1 MVHQSNPF
9 PAMPRD
15 IVVYAGQGCSH
26 SWTWLADLFEA
37 LSFREASFLDE
48 RNFVRALEEPL
59 STVIVSGG
67 DAFSIAYALSGE
79 GFSKLRRFVHS
90 GGDYVGVCAGAY
102 LPLPTSV
109 TPLSEFNICSTRIE
123 NIVPSGNHAISG
135 PPRLSVP
142 FCDRS
147 IVHPIRGETMLRS
160 DAMTLIAPMFGGP
173 VFKEPF
179 DGTVICRFGGFTGST
194 EVQIDPDD
202 AERMVVG
209 RPAVIEA
216 AYGRGRL
223 LLLSPHL
230 EHPMYP
236 EANRLFARLLG
247 IEAEVHEAKRSSV
260 LSEKRQTCALAR
272 AASDL
277 SVALHGLEGRS
288 FLMGNKVWDTE
299 RFLVLTEAIRRRA
312 ALVPEAEAASLS
324 IRLRS
329 IRDIVVDLSTYDS
342 CDVEAVLDPLMSVA
356 RSCVNLR
363 LASMRSGR

>member
-1 MVHQSNPF
+1 MVSQSNSLH
-9 PAMPRD
+9 AMPRD
-15 IVVYAGQGCSH
+15 IVVYAGKGCSH

-37 LSFREASFLDE
+37 HSFRDAAFLDE
-48 RNFVRALEEPL
+48 RNFVRALTEPL

-67 DAFSIAYALSGE
+67 DALSIASALSGE

-109 TPLSEFNICSTRIE
+109 APLSEFNICSTRIE
-123 NIVPSGNHAISG
+123 NIVPAGPSAISC

-147 IVHPIRGETMLRS
+147 IVHPVRGETSLRS
-160 DAMTLIAPMFGGP
+160 DAMTLNAPMFGGP
-173 VFKEPF
+173 VFKEPS
-179 DGTVICRFGGFTGST
+179 DGTVVCRFGGFTGST

-230 EHPMYP
+230 EHPKYP
-236 EANRLFARLLG
+236 EANRMFAQLLG
-247 IEAEVHEAKRSSV
+247 IATEAHETERSAATSG
-260 LSEKRQTCALAR
+260 ERRTCELAR

-277 SVALHGLEGRS
+277 SIALYGLEGRS
-288 FLMGNKVWDTE
+288 FLLGNKVWDTE
-299 RFLVLTEAIRRRA
+299 RFLVLAEAIRRRA
-312 ALVPEAEAASLS
+312 ASVPEAEAASLS
-324 IRLRS
+324 LRLRS
-329 IRDIVVDLSTYDS
+329 IRDAVVDLSTADPRA
-342 CDVEAVLDPLMSVA
+342 VEAMLDPLMSVA

-363 LASMRSGR
+363 LASMRGGR